1 MALSSRTGKPHYL
14 GHRRRIKNR
23 FISSSLDAFSDY
35 EVLELLLT
43 FAIMQKDVKPIAKD
57 MVHRFSSFQGVL
69 DAPVSELIKIKGISE
84 HAALLIK
91 LVKACSDYYLRK
103 KIISRKDII
112 ASPDDLFAYCTS
124 SMAALDNE
132 QFRVIH
138 LNSKNEVIYDE
149 IIQEGTVDQ
158 TVVYPR
164 KIMERALEKKSVALI
179 LVHNHPSGDPAPSRH
194 DMHLTRSLAQPA
206 GVFNISIHDHI
217 IIGSHGHYSF
227 REHGNP

>member
-23 FISSSLDAFSDY
+23 FAASGLDAFSDY

-112 ASPDDLFAYCTS
+112 VHSIKPLSLRVFRPGMDQRIWMLSRSPS
-124 SMAALDNE
+124 SKHWGSAVNGILQLCAW
-132 QFRVIH
+132 QFWH
-138 LNSKNEVIYDE
+138 W
-149 IIQEGTVDQ
+149 
-158 TVVYPR
+158 R
-164 KIMERALEKKSVALI
+164 KK
-179 LVHNHPSGDPAPSRH
+179 
-194 DMHLTRSLAQPA
+194 LA
-206 GVFNISIHDHI
+206 
-217 IIGSHGHYSF
+217 
-227 REHGNP
+227 